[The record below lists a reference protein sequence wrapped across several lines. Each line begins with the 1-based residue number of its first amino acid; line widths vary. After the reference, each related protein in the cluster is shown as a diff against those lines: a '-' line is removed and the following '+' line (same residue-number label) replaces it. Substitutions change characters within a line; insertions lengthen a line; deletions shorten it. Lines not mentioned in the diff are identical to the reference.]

1 MSAQEDAVIE
11 AVRMAAGEQAV
22 VDWLARCVDQHRNA
36 GDIIEAAMAL
46 GVKALIERLRKERDD
61 AIKAMD
67 KPDEVIEMCAKIA
80 DAEGLSPN
88 ASVSYCAAAFHIGM
102 CIRALKN
109 KPLNT

>member
-11 AVRMAAGEQAV
+11 AARMAAGEQAV
-22 VDWLARCVDQHRNA
+22 VDWLARCVDQHRND

-67 KPDEVIEMCAKIA
+67 KGRDEVIEECAKVVEA
-80 DAEGLSPN
+80 QYQTGDHELGHFLN
-88 ASVSYCAAAFHIGM
+88 AAAAK
-102 CIRALKN
+102 IRAL
-109 KPLNT
+109 THRGE